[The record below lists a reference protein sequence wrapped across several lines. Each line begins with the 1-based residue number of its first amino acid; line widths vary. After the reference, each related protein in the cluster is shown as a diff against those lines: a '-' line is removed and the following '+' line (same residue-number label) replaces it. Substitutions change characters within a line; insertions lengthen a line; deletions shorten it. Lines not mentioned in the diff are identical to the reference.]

1 MEALPEGASNKVIR
15 KRTETA
21 ERYLRCEVLRHK
33 LGMPRFGAFSVEL
46 AGNEVYSNFCG
57 LRDIRGV
64 RATSKSALNR
74 ASKFFSSGQL
84 AQMFKLL
91 TEAACNQDHCGE
103 LGLPEPVDS
112 SFCLVDSTCLEANI
126 HFPMDWVLLKDVAM
140 TLLKAVKLIRCK
152 GRLLNR
158 MQQGPG
164 ELARQ
169 MNNLCKEMTFSNR
182 RKDGRK
188 LRKNVLRRMK
198 ALLRRVGRHAKVHR
212 DLLEQYWGQ
221 TQWSKK
227 QAANILARV
236 DGALGLLPKVA
247 R

>member
-1 MEALPEGASNKVIR
+1 
-15 KRTETA
+15 
-21 ERYLRCEVLRHK
+21 
-33 LGMPRFGAFSVEL
+33 
-46 AGNEVYSNFCG
+46 
-57 LRDIRGV
+57 
-64 RATSKSALNR
+64 
-74 ASKFFSSGQL
+74 
-84 AQMFKLL
+84 MFQLL
-91 TEAACNQDHCGE
+91 TEAACNQEHSGG

-112 SFCLVDSTCLEANI
+112 SFCLVDSTCLDANI

-140 TLLKAVKLIRCK
+140 TLLKAVKLIRGK

-198 ALLRRVGRHAKVHR
+198 ALLRRVGRHAKAHR
-212 DLLEQYWGQ
+212 DLLEQYWGK

-227 QAANILARV
+227 QAANIVARV

-247 R
+247 RQAHERIIGGRKVPNGEKILSQHEPDLHTIVRNKAGKEVEFGNGLFLAENFGGFLLDYKL